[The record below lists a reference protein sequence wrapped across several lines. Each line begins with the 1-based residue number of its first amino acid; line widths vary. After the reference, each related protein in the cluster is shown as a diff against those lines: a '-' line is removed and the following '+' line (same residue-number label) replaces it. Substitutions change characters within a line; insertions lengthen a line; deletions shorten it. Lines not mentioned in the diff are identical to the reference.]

1 MIDISH
7 IDHHHTDG
15 HEEHNS
21 HDKHFKSDRI
31 NNAFGT
37 VFLFNHLPVR
47 LVLVMLVP
55 KNDPL

>member
-31 NNAFGT
+31 NDGT
-37 VFLFNHLPVR
+37 VFYLTIFQY
-47 LVLVMLVP
+47 VLCWLC
-55 KNDPL
+55 